1 MKKLITTTLLVLF
14 FGYVYAQKDVT
25 TFLGIPVD
33 GTRSEMVKKLKE
45 KGFTTKSNTDLLQGR
60 FNGRDSYVSI
70 QTNRNG
76 KVWRIGV
83 MDVNPMSEISI
94 KIRFN
99 NLVTQFSQKED
110 KYIGTGDSQIIP
122 EDEDIS
128 YEMLVH
134 SKRYEALFYQMPNFE
149 LFDKEYAQQRIYK
162 VLSQKYTAE
171 QIQNPTEKEKAEIDE
186 IISEETQTIN
196 YETAR
201 SKAVWFMINEKYGE
215 YSIFMYYE
223 NRSNNIDDDDL

>member
-14 FGYVYAQKDVT
+14 FGYIYAQKDVT

-33 GTRSEMVKKLKE
+33 GTKAEMIKKLKE
-45 KGFTTKSNTDLLQGR
+45 KGFTTNAKTDMLQGK

-110 KYIGTGDSQIIP
+110 KYIGIGDSQIIP

-201 SKAVWFMINEKYGE
+201 SKAVWFMINEKYGD

-223 NRSNNIDDDDL
+223 NRSNNTDDDDL